1 MNMEEMDFQPRATPF
16 GFAMITL
23 GFGAMFALMLT
34 GAIAQFGRKDL
45 VGTGLL
51 GCMALI
57 WPPAYL
63 AMLPMC
69 LAGRRFRLSDEG
81 FSYRTLRGWKLR
93 TWDSVTTALFLKVTM
108 GPCSLQLGWGPGPP
122 RLWRSIS
129 IPLYSFGKPLTL
141 IAEIER
147 RLSVPVRGMAHAW
160 SWFTE

>member
-1 MNMEEMDFQPRATPF
+1 MKMDELDFQPRATAF
-16 GFAMITL
+16 GFVMMTI
-23 GFGAMFALMLT
+23 GFGTMFALTLAA
-34 GAIAQFGRKDL
+34 AIDQFGRKNL
-45 VGTGLL
+45 YATGFL
-51 GCMALI
+51 GCTALF

-69 LAGRRFRLSDEG
+69 LAGRRFRFSDEG
-81 FSYRTLRGWKLR
+81 FSYRTLWGWKFR
-93 TWDSVTTALFLKVTM
+93 TWDSVTIALFLKVTM

-147 RLSVPVRGMAHAW
+147 RLSVPVRGMAHARI
-160 SWFTE
+160 WFKE